1 MRFYT
6 IVGLLIGI
14 LVAQARAQDDP
25 KICAAISNDAKR
37 LECFDLIFK
46 KSSVTTP
53 VPKSDWII
61 TQEKSKIDDTTNVSI
76 TVTSMQPITNQY
88 GQQTNLDMYIL
99 CREKKTDFYIVFGG
113 YFMAS
118 IENYGKVT
126 FRLDK
131 RPAFQQLMVES
142 TDHKALGLWGGASA
156 IPFIK
161 GLAGGRGFP
170 TPAVLEKRGRDCVD
184 QSAAFIAEEE
194 VPTVRLVKGD
204 VKEEI
209 ARKHF
214 RTAERDRR
222 HGPDGRSASPVS
234 P

>member
-25 KICAAISNDAKR
+25 KICAAISNDAKQ

-131 RPAFQQLMVES
+131 RPAFQQLMVEL

-161 GLAGGRGFP
+161 GLFGGSDLFVRATPYNESAVTADFNVSGLQSAIVP
-170 TPAVLEKRGRDCVD
+170 LGRACKWPAVGDPL
-184 QSAAFIAEEE
+184 
-194 VPTVRLVKGD
+194 RLN
-204 VKEEI
+204 
-209 ARKHF
+209 
-214 RTAERDRR
+214 
-222 HGPDGRSASPVS
+222 
-234 P
+234 